1 MVKYLL
7 RNLEGLGLEGQER
20 DNAAVQYRHNLRPLL
35 MKIDFESQLPNN
47 PLLKTIRWMKS
58 IFDKK
63 QSLSQQ
69 LFAAFPKEFI
79 SKRLEPYLL
88 SEDELKN
95 PTINTNRFEIL
106 VYRQITKQLETG
118 ALYVK
123 DSVRHR
129 PFAHDLVSLK
139 EKKAI
144 LKNLR
149 IPWLETSCKRQLK
162 ILFKELESL
171 WIEFDY
177 KLKHGQI
184 KHLKYDPVKKEIL
197 WVKPKIVN
205 EEGAPEKQTF
215 YDKLPIVDIADVLR
229 FVNEKTGFL
238 SAFAPLQPRYLKQ
251 EFDEDNI
258 IAVIIS
264 QGMGIGNYK
273 MVQTS
278 DVPYHFLEST
288 YQQYVRLSN
297 LRRGRD
303 IIADK
308 ITQLSIFNH
317 QTFDML
323 QILYGAVDG

>member
-1 MVKYLL
+1 
-7 RNLEGLGLEGQER
+7 
-20 DNAAVQYRHNLRPLL
+20 
-35 MKIDFESQLPNN
+35 
-47 PLLKTIRWMKS
+47 
-58 IFDKK
+58 
-63 QSLSQQ
+63 
-69 LFAAFPKEFI
+69 
-79 SKRLEPYLL
+79 
-88 SEDELKN
+88 
-95 PTINTNRFEIL
+95 
-106 VYRQITKQLETG
+106 
-118 ALYVK
+118 
-123 DSVRHR
+123 
-129 PFAHDLVSLK
+129 
-139 EKKAI
+139 
-144 LKNLR
+144 
-149 IPWLETSCKRQLK
+149 
-162 ILFKELESL
+162 
-171 WIEFDY
+171 
-177 KLKHGQI
+177 
-184 KHLKYDPVKKEIL
+184 
-197 WVKPKIVN
+197 
-205 EEGAPEKQTF
+205 
-215 YDKLPIVDIADVLR
+215 
-229 FVNEKTGFL
+229 VNEKTGFL